1 MTNMDCKTC
10 KDLLWAYCVDD
21 LGSDRMRQVDE
32 HTANCPSCRQELTA
46 TVTTTR
52 FLHTHMPVLQP
63 DNAFAQATL
72 DKITL
77 TEPVAF
83 LKLMAGIMLVL
94 TFILLTGLLI
104 ISPLF
109 ISLLWVAGNI
119 LLTLVQQGAFVLKT
133 APLLQII
140 SGTILTALLI
150 IVLASIRHLAMRRI
164 A

>member
-1 MTNMDCKTC
+1 
-10 KDLLWAYCVDD
+10 
-21 LGSDRMRQVDE
+21 
-32 HTANCPSCRQELTA
+32 
-46 TVTTTR
+46 
-52 FLHTHMPVLQP
+52 
-63 DNAFAQATL
+63 
-72 DKITL
+72 
-77 TEPVAF
+77 
-83 LKLMAGIMLVL
+83 MAGIILVL